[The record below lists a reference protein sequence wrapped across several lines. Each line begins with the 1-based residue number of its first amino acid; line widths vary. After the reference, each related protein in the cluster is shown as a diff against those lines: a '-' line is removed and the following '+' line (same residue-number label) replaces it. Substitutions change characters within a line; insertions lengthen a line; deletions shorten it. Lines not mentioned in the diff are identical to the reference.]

1 MKKQRWKRSLRATP
15 EECRNLSLRRAEPSW
30 RSGAVVPIE
39 SSVGREGG
47 RVRKLG
53 VGVRRQEVLSLP
65 THHQRHNAGAKTVVI
80 LIGIPA
86 VYTGR
91 SRIEQQAGL
100 RAARMMLPRSR

>member
-80 LIGIPA
+80 LIGIPL
-86 VYTGR
+86 VTTNQGR
-91 SRIEQQAGL
+91 TEQRDGR
-100 RAARMMLPRSR
+100 RAARMMMPKR